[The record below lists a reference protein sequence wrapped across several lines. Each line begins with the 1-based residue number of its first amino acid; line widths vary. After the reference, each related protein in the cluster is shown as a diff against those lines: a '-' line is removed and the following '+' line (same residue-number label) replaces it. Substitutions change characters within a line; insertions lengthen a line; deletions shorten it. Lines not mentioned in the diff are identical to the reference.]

1 MVNVEEHLHK
11 IIHIDMDAFYA
22 SVEQL
27 DNPELRGLP
36 VAVGGSGDRGVVAAA
51 SYEARKYGVRSAMPS
66 KIAIRKCPHLIFVF
80 PRFSRYKEI
89 SNQIYN
95 IFLEYTDLVE
105 PLSLDEAYL
114 DVTYAKKG
122 LPSATLIAKEITA
135 RIFEETKLTA
145 SAGVSYNKFLAK
157 VASDVNKPNGIFVV
171 TPAQGQDFID
181 NLEVR
186 KFYGIGKVTAEKLN
200 KLGIWFGRDLKK
212 MDRLELVSLFG
223 KAGNYYYKIC
233 RGEDNREVEP
243 SRERKSVGAEETF
256 LTDLFLSDDLE
267 KELLHIVDLLWS
279 RIERSNVKA
288 KTLTL
293 KFKYADFEQ
302 HTRSNTITGHFS
314 SKNQLITESK
324 KLLKKG
330 GGFSKGIRLLGLTV
344 SNFLQEEIK
353 RPVQL
358 VIEF

>member
-1 MVNVEEHLHK
+1 
-11 IIHIDMDAFYA
+11 MDAFYA

-27 DNPELRGLP
+27 DNPELRGKP
-36 VAVGGSGDRGVVAAA
+36 VAVGGSVERGVVAAA
-51 SYEARKYGVRSAMPS
+51 SYEARKYGVRSATPS
-66 KIAIRKCPHLIFVF
+66 KIAKRKCPDLIFVK

-122 LPSATLIAKEITA
+122 KPSATLIAKEIKA
-135 RIFEETKLTA
+135 RIFDETKLTA

-157 VASDVNKPNGIFVV
+157 VASDVNKPDGIFVI
-171 TPAQGQDFID
+171 TPQHAQEFIE
-181 NLEVR
+181 NLEIK

-200 KLGIWFGRDLKK
+200 KLGVWFGRDLKK
-212 MDRLELVSLFG
+212 MDRLELVRLFG
-223 KAGNYYYKIC
+223 KSGNYYYKIC
-233 RGEDNREVEP
+233 RGEDDRLVEP

-256 LTDLFLSDDLE
+256 LTDIFLMNELE
-267 KELLHIVDLLWS
+267 IEMLKIVDILWP
-279 RIERSNVKA
+279 RIERSNAKA

-302 HTRSNTITGHFS
+302 HTRSNTITGYFS
-314 SKNQLITESK
+314 SKNQLIMESR

-344 SNFLQEEIK
+344 SNFQQDEIAK
-353 RPVQL
+353 PVQL

>member
-1 MVNVEEHLHK
+1 
-11 IIHIDMDAFYA
+11 MDAFYA

-27 DNPELRGLP
+27 DNPELRGKP
-36 VAVGGSGDRGVVAAA
+36 VAVGGSGERGVVAAA
-51 SYEARKYGVRSAMPS
+51 SYEARKFGVRSAMPS
-66 KIAIRKCPHLIFVF
+66 KTAKRKCSDLIFVK

-89 SNQIYN
+89 SNRIYN

-122 LPSATLIAKEITA
+122 KPSATLIAGEIKT

-171 TPAQGQDFID
+171 TPSQSLDFID

-186 KFYGIGKVTAEKLN
+186 KFFGIGKVTAEKLN
-200 KLGIWFGRDLKK
+200 KIGIWYGRDLKK
-212 MDRLELVSLFG
+212 MDRLELVRLFG
-223 KAGNYYYKIC
+223 KSGNYYYKIC
-233 RGEDNREVEP
+233 RGEDDREVQS

-256 LTDLFLSDDLE
+256 LTDIYQI
-267 KELLHIVDLLWS
+267 KELENEMLKIADTLYP
-279 RIERSNVKA
+279 RIERANVKA

-302 HTRSNTITGHFS
+302 HTRSQTITGYFS
-314 SKNQLITESK
+314 SKNQLVAESK

-344 SNFLQEEIK
+344 SNFQYDEVAK
-353 RPVQL
+353 PVQL

>member
-1 MVNVEEHLHK
+1 
-11 IIHIDMDAFYA
+11 MDAFYA

-27 DNPELRGLP
+27 DNPELRGKP
-36 VAVGGSGDRGVVAAA
+36 VAVGGSRERGVVAAA

-66 KIAIRKCPHLIFVF
+66 KIAKRKCTDLVFVK
-80 PRFSRYKEI
+80 PRFDRYKEI
-89 SNQIYN
+89 SNQIRS
-95 IFLEYTDLVE
+95 IFMEYSDLVE

-114 DVTYAKKG
+114 DVTYTKKG
-122 LPSATLIAKEITA
+122 LPSATLIAKEIKQ
-135 RIFEETKLTA
+135 RIFDEIHLTA

-171 TPAQGQDFID
+171 TPNKAQQFID

-186 KFYGIGKVTAEKLN
+186 KFFGIGKVTAEKLN
-200 KLGIWFGRDLKK
+200 RNGIWFGRDLKK
-212 MDRLELVSLFG
+212 MDRLELVRLFG
-223 KAGNYYYKIC
+223 KAGDYYYKIC
-233 RGEDNREVEP
+233 RGEDDREVQP
-243 SRERKSVGAEETF
+243 SRERKSVGAEDTF
-256 LTDLFLSDDLE
+256 STDIYLMNELE
-267 KELLHIVDLLWS
+267 AELLKIADVLWP
-279 RIERSNVKA
+279 RVERSKVKA

-302 HTRSNTITGHFS
+302 HTRSYTISGFFA
-314 SKNQLITESK
+314 SKNQLLTESL

-344 SNFLQEEIK
+344 SNFIHDEIGK
-353 RPVQL
+353 PVQL

>member
-1 MVNVEEHLHK
+1 
-11 IIHIDMDAFYA
+11 MDAFFA

-27 DNPELRGLP
+27 DNPELKGKP

-66 KIAIRKCPHLIFVF
+66 KIAMRKCPDLIFVH

-89 SNQIYN
+89 SNQIYH
-95 IFLEYTDLVE
+95 IFLEYSDLVE

-122 LPSATLIAKEITA
+122 KPSATLIAKEIKA

-171 TPAQGQDFID
+171 TPVQAQEFID

-186 KFYGIGKVTAEKLN
+186 RFYGIGKVTAEKLN
-200 KLGIWFGRDLKK
+200 KIGIWFGRDLKK
-212 MDRLELVSLFG
+212 MDRLELVRLFG
-223 KAGNYYYKIC
+223 KSGNYYYKIC
-233 RGEDNREVEP
+233 RGEDDREVEP

-256 LTDLFLSDDLE
+256 LTDIFQI
-267 KELLHIVDLLWS
+267 KELENELLKITDILWP

-302 HTRSNTITGHFS
+302 HTRSNTITGFFA

-324 KLLKKG
+324 KLLKKD

-344 SNFLQEEIK
+344 SNFQQEEIR

-358 VIEF
+358 VIDF

>member
-1 MVNVEEHLHK
+1 LEEIIRK

-27 DNPELRGLP
+27 DNPELRGKP
-36 VAVGGSGDRGVVAAA
+36 VAVGGSGERGVVAAA
-51 SYEARKYGVRSAMPS
+51 SYEARKFGVKSATPS
-66 KIAIRKCPHLIFVF
+66 KIAKRKCPDLIFVKL
-80 PRFSRYKEI
+80 RFSRYKEI
-89 SNQIYN
+89 STQIQN

-122 LPSATLIAKEITA
+122 KPSATLIAKEIKA

-171 TPAQGQDFID
+171 TPAQAQDFID
-181 NLEVR
+181 ELEVR
-186 KFYGIGKVTAEKLN
+186 KFFGIGKVTAEKLN
-200 KLGIWFGRDLKK
+200 KIGIWFGRDLKK
-212 MDRLELVSLFG
+212 MDRLELVRLFG
-223 KAGNYYYKIC
+223 KSGNYYYKIC
-233 RGEDNREVEP
+233 RGEDDREVEP

-256 LTDLFLSDDLE
+256 LTDLFQVTDLE
-267 KELLHIVDLLWS
+267 SEMLKIADTLWP
-279 RIERSNVKA
+279 RIERSNAKA

-302 HTRSNTITGHFS
+302 HTRSNTIAGYFS
-314 SKNQLITESK
+314 SKNQLIIESK

-344 SNFLQEEIK
+344 SNFMQQETRK
-353 RPVQL
+353 PVQL

>member
-1 MVNVEEHLHK
+1 MEEHLRK
-11 IIHIDMDAFYA
+11 IIHVDMDAFYA

-27 DNPELRGLP
+27 DNPELRGKP

-51 SYEARKYGVRSAMPS
+51 SYEARKFGVKSAMPS
-66 KIAIRKCPHLIFVF
+66 KIAVRKCPDLIFVK

-89 SNQIYN
+89 SNQIRN

-122 LPSATLIAKEITA
+122 LPSATLIAREIKA

-171 TPAQGQDFID
+171 TPQQAQEFID
-181 NLEVR
+181 NLEIR
-186 KFYGIGKVTAEKLN
+186 RFFGIGKVTAEKLN
-200 KLGIWFGRDLKK
+200 KIGIWFGRDLKK
-212 MDRLELVSLFG
+212 MDRLELVRLFG
-223 KAGNYYYKIC
+223 KAGGYYYKIC
-233 RGEDNREVEP
+233 RGEDDRAVQP

-256 LTDLFLSDDLE
+256 LTDIFQINELE
-267 KELLHIVDLLWS
+267 HELYKIADLLWD
-279 RIERSNVKA
+279 RMVRSKVKA

-293 KFKYADFEQ
+293 KFKYSDFEQ
-302 HTRSNTITGHFS
+302 HTRGNTISGFFS
-314 SKNQLITESK
+314 SKNQLISESK

-344 SNFLQEEIK
+344 SNFIHEEVAKPI
-353 RPVQL
+353 QL

>member
-1 MVNVEEHLHK
+1 
-11 IIHIDMDAFYA
+11 MDAFYA

-27 DNPELRGLP
+27 DNPELRGKP
-36 VAVGGSGDRGVVAAA
+36 VAVGGSGERGVVAAA
-51 SYEARKYGVRSAMPS
+51 SYEARKYGVRSATPS
-66 KIAIRKCPHLIFVF
+66 KIAKRKCPDLIFVK

-122 LPSATLIAKEITA
+122 KPSATLIAKEIKA
-135 RIFEETKLTA
+135 RIFDETKLTA

-157 VASDVNKPNGIFVV
+157 VASDVNKPDGIFVI
-171 TPAQGQDFID
+171 TPQHAQEFIE
-181 NLEVR
+181 NLEIK

-200 KLGIWFGRDLKK
+200 KLGVWFGRDLKK
-212 MDRLELVSLFG
+212 MDRLELVRLFG
-223 KAGNYYYKIC
+223 KSGNYYYKIC
-233 RGEDNREVEP
+233 RGEDDRLVEP

-256 LTDLFLSDDLE
+256 LTDIFLMNELE
-267 KELLHIVDLLWS
+267 IEMLKIVDILWP
-279 RIERSNVKA
+279 RIERSNAKA

-302 HTRSNTITGHFS
+302 HTRSKTITGYFS
-314 SKNQLITESK
+314 SKNQLIMESR

-344 SNFLQEEIK
+344 SNFQQDEIAK
-353 RPVQL
+353 PVQL

>member
-1 MVNVEEHLHK
+1 
-11 IIHIDMDAFYA
+11 MDAFYA

-27 DNPELRGLP
+27 DNPELRGKP
-36 VAVGGSGDRGVVAAA
+36 VAVGGSGERGVVAAA
-51 SYEARKYGVRSAMPS
+51 SYEARKFGVRSATPS
-66 KIAIRKCPHLIFVF
+66 KIAKRKCPDLIFVK
-80 PRFSRYKEI
+80 PNFSRYKEI
-89 SNQIYN
+89 SNQIQN

-122 LPSATLIAKEITA
+122 KPSATLIAKEIKV
-135 RIFEETKLTA
+135 RIFDETKLTA
-145 SAGVSYNKFLAK
+145 SAGVSFNKFLAK

-171 TPAQGQDFID
+171 TPQQAQDFID
-181 NLEVR
+181 NLEIR
-186 KFYGIGKVTAEKLN
+186 KFFGIGKVTAEKLN
-200 KLGIWFGRDLKK
+200 KIGIWFGRDLKK
-212 MDRLELVSLFG
+212 MDRLELVRLFG
-223 KAGNYYYKIC
+223 KSGSYYYKIC
-233 RGEDNREVEP
+233 RGEDDREVES

-256 LTDLFLSDDLE
+256 LTDIFQMVDLE
-267 KELLHIVDLLWS
+267 NEMLKIADTLWP
-279 RIERSNVKA
+279 RIERSNAKA

-302 HTRSNTITGHFS
+302 HTRSNTITGYFS

-344 SNFLQEEIK
+344 SNFLQDEIAK
-353 RPVQL
+353 PVQL

>member
-1 MVNVEEHLHK
+1 MAQHLRK

-27 DNPELRGLP
+27 DNPELKGKP
-36 VAVGGSGDRGVVAAA
+36 VAVGGSRERGVVAAA

-66 KIAIRKCPHLIFVF
+66 KTAKRKCADLIFVK
-80 PRFSRYKEI
+80 PRFDRYKEI
-89 SNQIYN
+89 SNQIRN

-105 PLSLDEAYL
+105 PLSLDEAYM

-135 RIFEETKLTA
+135 RIYKEIKLTA

-157 VASDVNKPNGIFVV
+157 VASDVNKPNGIFVI
-171 TPAQGQDFID
+171 TPEQALDFIE

-186 KFYGIGKVTAEKLN
+186 KFFGIGKVTAEKLN
-200 KLGIWFGRDLKK
+200 KNGIWFGRDLKK
-212 MDRLELVSLFG
+212 IDRLELVRLFG
-223 KAGNYYYKIC
+223 KAGDYFYKIC
-233 RGEDNREVEP
+233 RGEDDREVQP

-256 LTDLFLSDDLE
+256 STDIFQI
-267 KELLHIVDLLWS
+267 KELENELLKIADVLWP
-279 RIERSNVKA
+279 RVERSNVKA

-293 KFKYADFEQ
+293 KFKYSDFEQ
-302 HTRSNTITGHFS
+302 HTRSNTISGFFS
-314 SKNQLITESK
+314 SKSQLVTESK

-344 SNFLQEEIK
+344 SNFVHDEIAK
-353 RPVQL
+353 PVQL

>member
-1 MVNVEEHLHK
+1 MAQHIRK

-27 DNPELRGLP
+27 DNPELKGKP
-36 VAVGGSGDRGVVAAA
+36 VAVGGSRERGVVAAA
-51 SYEARKYGVRSAMPS
+51 SYEARKFGVRSAMPS
-66 KIAIRKCPHLIFVF
+66 KTAKRKCADLIFVK
-80 PRFSRYKEI
+80 PRFDRYKEI
-89 SNQIYN
+89 SNQIRN

-105 PLSLDEAYL
+105 PLSLDEAYM

-135 RIFEETKLTA
+135 RIYKEINLTA

-157 VASDVNKPNGIFVV
+157 VASDVNKPNGIFVI
-171 TPAQGQDFID
+171 TPQQAQDFID

-186 KFYGIGKVTAEKLN
+186 KFFGIGKVTAEKLN
-200 KLGIWFGRDLKK
+200 RNGIWFGRDLKK
-212 MDRLELVSLFG
+212 IDRLELVRLFG
-223 KAGNYYYKIC
+223 KAGDYFYHIC
-233 RGEDNREVEP
+233 RGEDDREVQP

-256 LTDLFLSDDLE
+256 STDIFQIKDLE
-267 KELLHIVDLLWS
+267 NELLKIADVLWP
-279 RIERSNVKA
+279 RIERSKVKA

-302 HTRSNTITGHFS
+302 HTRGNTISGFFS
-314 SKNQLITESK
+314 SKSQLIAESK

-344 SNFLQEEIK
+344 SNFTHDEIAK
-353 RPVQL
+353 PVQL

>member
-1 MVNVEEHLHK
+1 
-11 IIHIDMDAFYA
+11 MDAFYA

-36 VAVGGSGDRGVVAAA
+36 VAVGGSSERGVVAAA
-51 SYEARKYGVRSAMPS
+51 SYEARKFGVRSAMPS
-66 KIAIRKCPHLIFVF
+66 KIAIRKCPELIFVK

-89 SNQIYN
+89 SNQIQN
-95 IFLEYTDLVE
+95 IFFEYSDLVE
-105 PLSLDEAYL
+105 PLSLDEAYI

-122 LPSATLIAKEITA
+122 KPSATLIAKEIKA
-135 RIFEETKLTA
+135 RIFEVTKLTA

-157 VASDVNKPNGIFVV
+157 VASDVKKPNGIFVV
-171 TPAQGQDFID
+171 TPEHAPAFIE

-200 KLGIWFGRDLKK
+200 KIGIWFGRDLKK
-212 MDRLELVSLFG
+212 MDRLELFRLFG
-223 KAGNYYYKIC
+223 KSGNYYYKIC
-233 RGEDNREVEP
+233 RGEDDRDVEP

-256 LTDLFLSDDLE
+256 STDLFQMKDLE
-267 KELLHIVDLLWS
+267 SEMLKIADTLWP
-279 RIERSNVKA
+279 RIERSNAKA

-302 HTRSNTITGHFS
+302 HTRSQTITGYFS
-314 SKNQLITESK
+314 SKSQLITESK

-344 SNFLQEEIK
+344 SNFMQDEVQK
-353 RPVQL
+353 PVQL

>member
-1 MVNVEEHLHK
+1 
-11 IIHIDMDAFYA
+11 MDAFFA

-27 DNPELRGLP
+27 DNPELRGTP
-36 VAVGGSGDRGVVAAA
+36 VAVGGSGERGVVAAA
-51 SYEARKYGVRSAMPS
+51 SYEARKFGVRSAMPS
-66 KIAIRKCPHLIFVF
+66 KIAIRKCPDLIFVK

-89 SNQIYN
+89 STQIGN

-122 LPSATLIAKEITA
+122 KPSATLIAKEIKA

-171 TPAQGQDFID
+171 TPEQGQEFID

-186 KFYGIGKVTAEKLN
+186 RFYGIGKVTAEKLN
-200 KLGIWFGRDLKK
+200 KMGVWFGHDLKK
-212 MDRLELVSLFG
+212 MERLELVRLFG

-233 RGEDNREVEP
+233 RGEDNRDVQP
-243 SRERKSVGAEETF
+243 SRERKSIGAEETF
-256 LTDLFLSDDLE
+256 LTDIFHIKDLE
-267 KELLHIVDLLWS
+267 NELLKIVDLLWG

-293 KFKYADFEQ
+293 KFKYGDFEQ
-302 HTRSNTITGHFS
+302 HTRSTTISGYFS
-314 SKNQLITESK
+314 YKNQLITESK
-324 KLLKKG
+324 KLLKKD

-344 SNFLQEEIK
+344 SNFWHEEISK
-353 RPVQL
+353 PVQL
-358 VIEF
+358 IIEF

>member
-1 MVNVEEHLHK
+1 
-11 IIHIDMDAFYA
+11 MDAFYA

-27 DNPELRGLP
+27 DNPELRGKP
-36 VAVGGSGDRGVVAAA
+36 VAVGGSGERGVVAAA
-51 SYEARKYGVRSAMPS
+51 SYEARKYGVRSATPS
-66 KIAIRKCPHLIFVF
+66 KIAKRKCPDLIFVK

-122 LPSATLIAKEITA
+122 KPSATLIAKEIKA
-135 RIFEETKLTA
+135 RIFDETKLTA

-157 VASDVNKPNGIFVV
+157 VASDVNKPDGIFVI
-171 TPAQGQDFID
+171 TPQHAQEFIE
-181 NLEVR
+181 NLEIK

-200 KLGIWFGRDLKK
+200 KLGVWFGRDLKK
-212 MDRLELVSLFG
+212 MDRLELVRLFG
-223 KAGNYYYKIC
+223 KSGNYYYKIC
-233 RGEDNREVEP
+233 RGEDDRLVEP

-256 LTDLFLSDDLE
+256 LTDIFLMNELE
-267 KELLHIVDLLWS
+267 IEMLKIVDILWP
-279 RIERSNVKA
+279 RIERSNAKA

-302 HTRSNTITGHFS
+302 HTRSNTITGYFS
-314 SKNQLITESK
+314 SKNQLIMESR

-344 SNFLQEEIK
+344 SNFQQDEIAK
-353 RPVQL
+353 PVQL